1 VRAHRARSESWPTCS
16 VFEESVCVC
25 VRAQVRAEWAGFVVG
40 WAAGVAF
47 QKGATLGLCGLPDGL
62 PMTVDVDGILRTK
75 L

>member
-1 VRAHRARSESWPTCS
+1 
-16 VFEESVCVC
+16 
-25 VRAQVRAEWAGFVVG
+25 VG